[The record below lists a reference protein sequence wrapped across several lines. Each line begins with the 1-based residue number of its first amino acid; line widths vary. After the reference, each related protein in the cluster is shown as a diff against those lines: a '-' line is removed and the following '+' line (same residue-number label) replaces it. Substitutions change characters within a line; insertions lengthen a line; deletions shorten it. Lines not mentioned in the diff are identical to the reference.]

1 MNVLAPEAPPFSRA
15 LPWLPR
21 QSARAAVAI
30 AFAWAAVAAAA
41 EPAAGDQ
48 AAIYS
53 EKIRP
58 LLAERCFSCHGSLA
72 QEAGLRLDTAALMI
86 QGGDSGPAV
95 AKGDPDASLIVDR
108 TDDPDPASRMPPE
121 GEGEPLSPEQLEIL
135 RAWIAAGCPVPPDE
149 KPEADPREHWAF
161 RSRVRPP
168 VPPVVNTGWVK
179 NPIDAFVATRHEQA
193 GVVPQPEPPRH
204 VLVRRLFLDLIG
216 LPPQPEEL
224 AEIEADPSL
233 DWYEALVE
241 RLLSDPRHGERW
253 ARHWMDVWRYSD
265 WWGLEEKH
273 RYSAKNM
280 WHFRDWIVESLNA
293 DVGYDEMVRQMLAAD
308 ELYPEDLDKL
318 RATGF
323 LARNW
328 YVYNRDHW
336 LEDTVE
342 HVGKGLLGLTMNCAK
357 CHSHKYDPIPQADYY
372 RMRAFFEPHLVRQ
385 DLVPGEAD
393 LSKDGVPRVY
403 DGRLEDPT
411 YLFVRGNA
419 ASPDK
424 SRTIE
429 PGVPAVLEFEEF
441 SIEPVRLPKA
451 AFQPERRGWV
461 IDTHLAAARQNLAA
475 RQEAAGRKPSPF
487 TAQAVAVATARV
499 HDVECRAAAMRAKW
513 SADDA
518 DGSDTPA
525 AVRDGL
531 RAAAVKT
538 NEAAVRA
545 ERQLAIARA
554 WYGVA
559 EVNEK
564 LQAALEEKKDAAALA
579 AIGRNLEAA
588 REAVEKAQKAV
599 ATPIGQH
606 TPLPGAAWAA
616 TNYVKANEDD
626 PFTGFPETSSGRR
639 SALSRWITDP
649 RNPLAARVAVNHLWS
664 RHFGKPIVAT
674 VFDFGRKGAA
684 ASHPELLDWLAS
696 ELVENRWSMKHL
708 HRLIVSS
715 ATYRMGSSLAGAGRS
730 LAVDPDNRLL
740 WRREPLRLEAQVVRD
755 SVLALAG
762 SLDPAMGGPPVP
774 KEEQEASRRR
784 SLYFWHSGI
793 SRSMFLA
800 TFDDALVT
808 ECYRREQSIVPQQAL
823 ALVNAG
829 IVRDSAA
836 TIASR
841 IASRASGDAAFV
853 EAAFATVVGRKPTAD
868 EVTACLAA
876 VDEWRALP
884 ESKTED
890 PVERPLVNLVW
901 SLFSHNDFV
910 TVR

>member
-1 MNVLAPEAPPFSRA
+1 
-15 LPWLPR
+15 
-21 QSARAAVAI
+21 
-30 AFAWAAVAAAA
+30 
-41 EPAAGDQ
+41 
-48 AAIYS
+48 
-53 EKIRP
+53 
-58 LLAERCFSCHGSLA
+58 
-72 QEAGLRLDTAALMI
+72 
-86 QGGDSGPAV
+86 
-95 AKGDPDASLIVDR
+95 
-108 TDDPDPASRMPPE
+108 
-121 GEGEPLSPEQLEIL
+121 
-135 RAWIAAGCPVPPDE
+135 
-149 KPEADPREHWAF
+149 
-161 RSRVRPP
+161 
-168 VPPVVNTGWVK
+168 
-179 NPIDAFVATRHEQA
+179 
-193 GVVPQPEPPRH
+193 
-204 VLVRRLFLDLIG
+204 
-216 LPPQPEEL
+216 
-224 AEIEADPSL
+224 
-233 DWYEALVE
+233 
-241 RLLSDPRHGERW
+241 
-253 ARHWMDVWRYSD
+253 
-265 WWGLEEKH
+265 
-273 RYSAKNM
+273 
-280 WHFRDWIVESLNA
+280 
-293 DVGYDEMVRQMLAAD
+293 
-308 ELYPEDLDKL
+308 
-318 RATGF
+318 
-323 LARNW
+323 
-328 YVYNRDHW
+328 
-336 LEDTVE
+336 
-342 HVGKGLLGLTMNCAK
+342 
-357 CHSHKYDPIPQADYY
+357 
-372 RMRAFFEPHLVRQ
+372 
-385 DLVPGEAD
+385 
-393 LSKDGVPRVY
+393 
-403 DGRLEDPT
+403 
-411 YLFVRGNA
+411 
-419 ASPDK
+419 
-424 SRTIE
+424 
-429 PGVPAVLEFEEF
+429 
-441 SIEPVRLPKA
+441 
-451 AFQPERRGWV
+451 
-461 IDTHLAAARQNLAA
+461 
-475 RQEAAGRKPSPF
+475 
-487 TAQAVAVATARV
+487 
-499 HDVECRAAAMRAKW
+499 
-513 SADDA
+513 
-518 DGSDTPA
+518 
-525 AVRDGL
+525 
-531 RAAAVKT
+531 
-538 NEAAVRA
+538 
-545 ERQLAIARA
+545 
-554 WYGVA
+554 
-559 EVNEK
+559 
-564 LQAALEEKKDAAALA
+564 
-579 AIGRNLEAA
+579 
-588 REAVEKAQKAV
+588 VEKAQKAV

-901 SLFSHNDFV
+901 SLFNHNDFV